1 MKISEVTLTAM
12 REYLRAETE
21 SDDEFLTAVMAA
33 ARSMIQNYTG
43 LSESELDNYEDLTIA
58 YKIICSDMYDVR
70 SLTVASDK
78 MNPTVNIILNMH
90 SKNLV

>member
-1 MKISEVTLTAM
+1 MKISEVTIELM

-21 SDDEFLTAVMAA
+21 TDNKFLGAVMSAA
-33 ARSMIQNYTG
+33 KKMISSYTG
-43 LSESELDNYEDLTIA
+43 IPDNELDNYEDLTIA
-58 YKIICSDMYDVR
+58 YQIICSDMYDVR

-90 SKNLV
+90 SRNLV